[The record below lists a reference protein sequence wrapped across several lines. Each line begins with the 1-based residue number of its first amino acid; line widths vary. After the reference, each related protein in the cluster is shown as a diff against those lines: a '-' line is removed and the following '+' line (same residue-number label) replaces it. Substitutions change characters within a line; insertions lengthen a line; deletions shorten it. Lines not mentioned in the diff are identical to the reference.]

1 MDEPAYEDFL
11 KKEETKDKWV
21 EYWVVLRNC
30 VLYFYNEQAD
40 VRDEYCDKIEITANA
55 RCSVVQRRMYSYR
68 FVLVTEKG
76 SWLLKCP
83 TILQRDRWM
92 NAIEVAV
99 QKISSKAAPELAPVA
114 TDQTEQDLS
123 GESMRREK
131 QQQLETSRED
141 NNNMLEEV
149 SLKLNS
155 EEGGRRDRRNSKKS
169 FKLKRSDQKEIHTS
183 DQDLGNLVENLA
195 LYEDEV
201 DDKWRRLKFRLS
213 GDGHSRTKSIRS
225 APGAAK
231 LIRVGSTF
239 DD

>member
-40 VRDEYCDKIEITANA
+40 VRDKYWDKIEITANA
-55 RCSVVQRRMYSYR
+55 RCSIVKRRMYSYR
-68 FVLVTEKG
+68 FELVTKKG

-99 QKISSKAAPELAPVA
+99 QKISFGAAELAPVA
-114 TDQTEQDLS
+114 TVQTEQDLCGGS
-123 GESMRREK
+123 VRRKK
-131 QQQLETSRED
+131 QQQLETSRE
-141 NNNMLEEV
+141 NNNNTLEEL
-149 SLKLNS
+149 SLKLNW
-155 EEGGRRDRRNSKKS
+155 EEGGRRDRQNSKKS
-169 FKLKRSDQKEIHTS
+169 FKLMKNDQKEIHTS

-195 LYEDEV
+195 FYEEEV
-201 DDKWRRLKFRLS
+201 DDKKRRLKFKLS
-213 GDGHSRTKSIRS
+213 GDGNAWRRSIRS
-225 APGAAK
+225 EPGAAK
-231 LIRVGSTF
+231 LIRVGSTC